1 MFTLKLYIHG
11 DGSSFKVIY
20 LIAEKMMVF
29 KSLYM
34 ARSLYKFKGIA
45 WFTQIT

>member
-1 MFTLKLYIHG
+1 MVMAQALKW
-11 DGSSFKVIY
+11 FN